1 MDDYG
6 LKALKYAEFAEKAY
20 EMAKRCVGTKDL
32 PAKRRRTYKEDTR
45 SVDSP
50 AATSESPNE
59 KTNGKNS
66 PPVCKGCGRSHLGR
80 CQYTSHP
87 DFNKSDKSWAES
99 ENGKK
104 YAKMGIFK
112 LPLKAPFL
120 PGSDTSWIAPSRKRG
135 AKEVNP
141 AKKGK

>member
-1 MDDYG
+1 MPN
-6 LKALKYAEFAEKAY
+6 LLSAY
-20 EMAKRCVGTKDL
+20 EMAKRCRWTTKGSRSRVGTKDL
-32 PAKRRRTYKEDTR
+32 PAKRRKTYKEDTR

-59 KTNGKNS
+59 KTDGENS

-104 YAKMGIFK
+104 YAKMGICIVKCPCNSNSAASEAFQVLDGLMK
-112 LPLKAPFL
+112 PC
-120 PGSDTSWIAPSRKRG
+120 
-135 AKEVNP
+135 
-141 AKKGK
+141 